1 MGGDLREHQ
10 DESGEVSQER
20 ECFNVQPT
28 PVSNWSSTPLG
39 PLEGRWNT
47 PQIVPPGKGEEVGI
61 FIHPSDHPPLVE
73 GCRGTGLNFPA
84 QLAPYASSVGLS
96 SQRKPSLGSRLPL
109 LGTSWGPHGW
119 EWSGQATHSIC
130 YKATQLI
137 RRRQICPI
145 RSELGLELGC
155 ET

>member
-1 MGGDLREHQ
+1 MGGDLRKHQ
-10 DESGEVSQER
+10 DESGEVNQER

-47 PQIVPPGKGEEVGI
+47 PQVFPPGKGEEVGI

-73 GCRGTGLNFPA
+73 GCRGAGLNFPA
-84 QLAPYASSVGLS
+84 QLTPCASSVGVS
-96 SQRKPSLGSRLPL
+96 SQRKPSLGSRLQL
-109 LGTSWGPHGW
+109 LGTSWGPRGW
-119 EWSGQATHSIC
+119 ERSGQATHSIC
-130 YKATQLI
+130 YEATQLM
-137 RRRQICPI
+137 RRSQICPI
-145 RSELGLELGC
+145 RSELELELGY